1 MAEDLGAAAGDGRPA
16 GGDEVGG
23 AETPVPVTG
32 VEALA
37 GGASHDFRTLANAAM
52 ERYAAGDDGAF
63 AVLYDALAPRL
74 HLFLMRHTKD
84 KARADDLLQQT
95 MLQMHCARGR
105 FLPGADVTPWAF
117 AIARRLV
124 IDSFRRGSREVLG
137 GEEARAQVPSGSVP
151 ADELLHSKR
160 VMHDIEREL
169 ERLPETQRVAFEMVK
184 KDGLSLR
191 EAAQVLGTSVTAIK
205 LRAHRAYAA
214 LRAKVAD
221 RAD

>member
-1 MAEDLGAAAGDGRPA
+1 VEVRTPA
-16 GGDEVGG
+16 PESVVPGGG
-23 AETPVPVTG
+23 A
-32 VEALA
+32 
-37 GGASHDFRTLANAAM
+37 HDFRAAANAAM
-52 ERYAAGDDGAF
+52 ERYAGGDDGAF
-63 AVLYDALAPRL
+63 AGLYDALAPRL
-74 HLFLMRHTKD
+74 HQFLFRQTHD
-84 KARADDLLQQT
+84 RARADDLLQQT
-95 MLQMHCARGR
+95 MLQMHTARGR

-117 AIARRLV
+117 AIARRLL

-137 GEEARAQVPSGSVP
+137 GEEQRDHLASSNVP

-160 VMHDIEREL
+160 VIHNIEREL
-169 ERLPETQRVAFEMVK
+169 ERLPETQRVAFELVK

-214 LRAKVAD
+214 LRAALAD